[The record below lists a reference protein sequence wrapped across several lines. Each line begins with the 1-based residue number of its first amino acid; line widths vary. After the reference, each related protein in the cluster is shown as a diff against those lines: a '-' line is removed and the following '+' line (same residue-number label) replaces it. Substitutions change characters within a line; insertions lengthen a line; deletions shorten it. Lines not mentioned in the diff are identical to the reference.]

1 MSYGLSV
8 VSWISYILEKGN
20 SRQASTAQKSE
31 LTFYLPK
38 SMAWSGSLS
47 FNSLLKPQQKN
58 SYNRKLHLPVQFT
71 VLVFFIC
78 LLPWGLNYLG
88 IDFGSHEVPLTPET
102 AALIPANAFT
112 DTLYRTL
119 SGSFTHTI
127 LEWSAFC
134 TAIFTVILAFAHFF
148 TTRNVTTPVL
158 GVVLLCAG
166 MMDAFHTL
174 AADRLIDAVADN
186 RNLIPFTWALCRLF
200 NVVLTMVGVSLFLV
214 GNIGHRWRGNAV
226 FVTVISSFFGCVAY
240 FTISIC
246 ANSNSLPETL
256 FPNSI
261 ITRPWDVLPL
271 VLFLLAGIFIYP
283 KFFKKYPSLFSHA
296 LIISTI
302 PNVAT
307 QLYMSFGSK
316 ALFDNHFNIAHFL
329 KIIAYLVPLVGLV
342 LDYVYTYGELKQRN
356 LDVVLENEERRKTQ
370 TELESTL
377 SDLKETQIQL
387 IQTEKM
393 SGLGQLV
400 AGVAHEINNPI
411 SFIHGNIKPIHEYS
425 QDLFHLLQ
433 QYQTRL
439 PKPDAQLQEEIES
452 IDLPFIEEDLPK
464 ILDSMKMGT
473 TRICEIVLSLKN
485 FSRLDEAD
493 CKFADI
499 HEGIDNT
506 LVILNHR
513 LKASAERPQIQVQRN
528 YGELP
533 KIECY
538 PGKLNQVFMNLLT
551 NAIDALDRAELNA
564 PIHPVLGPNPT
575 KKEPRE
581 ITISTHV
588 KDSDHILVEIA
599 DNGPGIPK
607 GVQPRIFDPFFTTK
621 AVGQGT
627 GMGLSISHQIIT
639 ESHSGFLSFT
649 TEPNQG
655 TTFFIVIPI
664 SQQ

>member
-1 MSYGLSV
+1 
-8 VSWISYILEKGN
+8 
-20 SRQASTAQKSE
+20 
-31 LTFYLPK
+31 
-38 SMAWSGSLS
+38 MAWSGSLS
-47 FNSLLKPQQKN
+47 FNRLLKPQLEN
-58 SYNRKLHLPVQFT
+58 SHNRKLHLPVQLT
-71 VLVFFIC
+71 VLVFVIC
-78 LLPWGLNYLG
+78 LLPLGLNYLG
-88 IDFGSHEVPLTPET
+88 IDFGSHEVPLTPKT
-102 AALIPANAFT
+102 AAFVPANAFT
-112 DTLYRTL
+112 DTLYQTL

-134 TAIFTVILAFAHFF
+134 TALFTVVLAFAHFF

-174 AADRLIDAVADN
+174 AADRLIEAVADN

-200 NVVLTMVGVSLFLV
+200 NVVLTSVGVSLFLV
-214 GNIGHRWRGNAV
+214 GNIGHRWRGNAI
-226 FVTVISSFFGCVAY
+226 FVGLISSFFGCVAY
-240 FTISIC
+240 LTISIC
-246 ANSNSLPETL
+246 ANSHNLPETL
-256 FPNSI
+256 FPNSF

-283 KFFKKYPSLFSHA
+283 KFFKRYPSLFSHA

-329 KIIAYLVPLVGLV
+329 KIVAYLVPLMGLV

-356 LDVVLENEERRKTQ
+356 LDVVLENDERRKTQ
-370 TELESTL
+370 AELESTL
-377 SDLKETQIQL
+377 CDLKETQIQL

-411 SFIHGNIKPIHEYS
+411 SFIHGNLKPIQEYS
-425 QDLFHLLQ
+425 QDLLHLLKL
-433 QYQTRL
+433 YQKRL
-439 PKPDAQLQEEIES
+439 PTPDAQLQKDIDY
-452 IDLPFIEEDLPK
+452 IDLPFIEQDLPK
-464 ILDSMKMGT
+464 ILDSMKIGT
-473 TRICEIVLSLKN
+473 MRISEIVLSLKN

-493 CKFADI
+493 CKFVDI
-499 HEGIDNT
+499 HEGIENT

-513 LKASAERPQIQVQRN
+513 LTGSPHRPDIQVHRH

-533 KIECY
+533 EIECY
-538 PGKLNQVFMNLLT
+538 PGKLNQVFMNLIS
-551 NAIDALDRAELNA
+551 NAIDALDAQSSQALKSETH
-564 PIHPVLGPNPT
+564 PILGPSPST
-575 KKEPRE
+575 PSPGE
-581 ITISTHV
+581 ISISTQV
-588 KDSDHILVEIA
+588 KDGEHILVQIA

-607 GVQPRIFDPFFTTK
+607 AAQSKIFDPFFTTK
-621 AVGQGT
+621 EIGQGT

-639 ESHSGFLSFT
+639 ESHCGSLSFT
-649 TEPNQG
+649 TAPDQG
-655 TTFFIVIPI
+655 TTFLIVIPI
-664 SQQ
+664 SQRGTNL